1 MRTVAEPLP
10 CVSCRACVT
19 SLALKEASWRSCSFI
34 STLQVRRLKH
44 REKRWLVQTHA
55 VRAGPR
61 VPPVCA
67 SAGFVIS
74 GVG

>member
-1 MRTVAEPLP
+1 MRTAAEPLLR
-10 CVSCRACVT
+10 VSCRARVT
-19 SLALKEASWRSCSFI
+19 SLALKEAPWRSCSFI

-55 VRAGPR
+55 VRAAPR

-67 SAGFVIS
+67 SAGCVIS